1 MERRCKG
8 RGWWM
13 VRGRGRGRGRA
24 RARRRSRGRVRGG
37 EKEERKSFKSIL
49 GKLVLETRDGV

>member
-1 MERRCKG
+1 MV
-8 RGWWM
+8 RG
-13 VRGRGRGRGRA
+13 RGRGRGRGRA